1 MDAAKNKMLGL
12 SMTVARAVVEAMG
25 GDLSYALHPE
35 YASEPDCFSISVPLR
50 RVLYTGPHTT
60 ASAW

>member
-1 MDAAKNKMLGL
+1 
-12 SMTVARAVVEAMG
+12 VEAMG

-35 YASEPDCFSISVPLR
+35 DASEPDCFSISVPLR